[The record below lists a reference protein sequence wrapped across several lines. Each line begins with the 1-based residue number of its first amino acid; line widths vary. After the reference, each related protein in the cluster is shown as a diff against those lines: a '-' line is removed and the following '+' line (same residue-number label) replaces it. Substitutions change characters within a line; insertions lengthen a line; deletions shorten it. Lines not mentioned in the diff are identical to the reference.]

1 MIRTLITCVGSGV
14 GQSVVDSLY
23 LNEKYY
29 TIGCDASRNLYATSL
44 CDEFVFMPYVEHSKY
59 ADHVLNLC
67 IDYNIDILIPGH
79 DFELLLYSKNID
91 KFHKKGIKVIVSE
104 PDLIEVSRNKQHW
117 YDYFFNLGCN
127 IVPTLSVKEFKLNP
141 IEDFYPSIVKPA
153 AGSAS
158 QGIRII
164 NNIQDLDGT
173 NDDDIIQPYLFP
185 EESDSNFTSIVKA
198 VKNGKFIQ
206 KSEISIQ
213 LLFSSSSKFSGIFI
227 SKNTLKNGIPIFV
240 DPIDPDNFSHMNEV
254 MKFVPIL
261 ESKKVKGPVNIQ
273 GRITEKGLFF
283 FEMNMRFTGITGTRA
298 LLGFNEVD
306 LLINNFLNLT
316 YDKIENYAINKLGV
330 RQVACSTI
338 SRPGIIDSNSTIT
351 ILGGGSLI
359 GQNFI
364 LNKLRDH
371 KRINLIVRDQSIKK
385 YKDIFSNTNIKLIG
399 LNSSSLQ
406 QTLCNSDVFINFA
419 SALAYEKDELKFDAI
434 RNIFSVVKKI
444 MKGNIPFIINISS
457 QSVYPQNINIKK
469 AEDHELE
476 NISSYAFQ
484 KIIIE
489 DYFNSVSEMYP
500 NSTVLS
506 LRLPRVISPRN
517 IQQSGFFGKLIKQYK
532 LGEKIEISNPQNNLN
547 LIHIDDVIN
556 SIQFILDNKLKIHSN
571 KVLNVSGVNLT
582 LKDYCNKIKEL
593 IVSNGEFVFSKETLI
608 SNSSMI
614 DGTKIEKLGFKP
626 LKSLDDI
633 IIELNENSLIKK
645 TIL

>member
-158 QGIRII
+158 QGISIA
-164 NNIQDLDGT
+164 NNFQDLERT

-185 EESDSNFTSIVKA
+185 EESDVNFTSIVKA

-213 LLFSSSSKFSGIFI
+213 LIFSDSSKLSGLFI

-240 DPIDPDNFSHMNEV
+240 DPIDLDNFSYIDEV

-273 GRITEKGLFF
+273 GRITKKGLFF

-306 LLINNFLNLT
+306 FLINNFLHSTN
-316 YDKIENYAINKLGV
+316 DKIENYSINKLGV

-338 SRPGIIDSNSTIT
+338 SRSEILNINSTIT

-364 LNKLRDH
+364 SKKLSDH
-371 KRINLIVRDQSIKK
+371 KRINLIVRDQSIEK
-385 YKDIFSNTNIKLIG
+385 YKNIFSDTNIKLIG
-399 LNSSSLQ
+399 LNSNSLQ
-406 QTLCNSDVFINFA
+406 QALCNTDVFINFA
-419 SALAYEKDELKFDAI
+419 SALAYEKDEFKFDAI
-434 RNIFSVVKKI
+434 RNIYSVVKKI

-457 QSVYPQNINIKK
+457 QSVYPQSLNIKK
-469 AEDHELE
+469 TEDHELE
-476 NISSYAFQ
+476 NSSSYAFQ

-489 DYFNSVSEMYP
+489 DYFNSVSEIYP

-517 IQQSGFFGKLIKQYK
+517 IEQSGFFGRLIKQYK
-532 LGEKIEISNPQNNLN
+532 SGEKIKISNPQNNMN
-547 LIHIDDVIN
+547 LIHIDEVIN
-556 SIQFILDNKLKIHSN
+556 SIQFVLDNKLKIHSN
-571 KVLNVSGVNLT
+571 KVLNVSGVNLS
-582 LKDYCNKIKEL
+582 LKDYCNKVSEL
-593 IVSNGEFVFSKETLI
+593 IVSNGEFVFSNETFI

-626 LKSLDDI
+626 LKGLDEI
-633 IIELNENSLIKK
+633 IIELNENFSVKK
-645 TIL
+645 N